1 MNSRKHITLAMACIA
16 LLGASLI
23 GYARLSADAPIAA
36 SPAPVVSAPTGMIY
50 GAADLKSA
58 RSLTFNPEGIL
69 FVGDSMGAAVFAI
82 DVKDETKD
90 TESKPVA
97 IKDIDKKIASLLGIT
112 PDSVAINDMAT
123 HPSSQN
129 VYLAVSRGRGADAV
143 PVILR
148 ANRSG
153 SIEEVS
159 LANVQFSKA
168 ALKNAPGPEEKTQ
181 RGANK
186 RALSITDIAFSEG
199 QLFVSGLSNEEFA
212 SSVRRIPF
220 PFKEDGA
227 SNTLEIFHAAHNKF
241 ETHAPIETFLPYR
254 LKGQP
259 HLLASYTCTPLAA
272 FPLAE
277 LQSKKHV
284 RGVTLA
290 ELGGGNRPLDMIA
303 YKKNGKDY
311 VLIANSSRT
320 LISLAAEDMEKAQP
334 LTTGVDVAYKS
345 AGVGYL
351 SIAEVGVLQL
361 DNLNTDYVVVIQRDI
376 QTGALNL
383 RSLPKRWV

>member
-1 MNSRKHITLAMACIA
+1 MNSRKHIILAMTCITI
-16 LLGASLI
+16 LGAGMLA
-23 GYARLSADAPIAA
+23 YARLSVDRTPVADPI
-36 SPAPVVSAPTGMIY
+36 PVAVSTPGMIY
-50 GAADLKSA
+50 GTPELKSA
-58 RSLTFNPEGIL
+58 RALTFSPEGIL
-69 FVGDSMGAAVFAI
+69 FIGDSMGGAVFAV
-82 DVKDETKD
+82 DVKDTTKD
-90 TESKPVA
+90 TEGKPVE
-97 IKDIDKKIASLLGIT
+97 IKEIDKKIASLLGIT
-112 PDSVAINDMAT
+112 PDAVVINDIAT

-148 ANRSG
+148 VNKSG
-153 SIEEVS
+153 GIEEVP
-159 LANVQFSKA
+159 LANVQFSTA

-181 RGANK
+181 RGGSK

-220 PFKEDGA
+220 PFKDDAA

-241 ETHAPIETFLPYR
+241 ETHAPIETFMPVR

-259 HLLASYTCTPLAA
+259 FLLASYTCTPLAA

-284 RGVTLA
+284 RGTTLA
-290 ELGGGNRPLDMIA
+290 ELGGGNRPLDMIT
-303 YKKNGKDY
+303 YQKEGKDY
-311 VLIANSSRT
+311 ILIANSNRT
-320 LISLAAEDMEKAQP
+320 LISLAAEDLEKAQP
-334 LTTGVDVAYKS
+334 LTTGVTQAYKS

-351 SIAEVGVLQL
+351 SIAQVGVLQL
-361 DNLNTDYVVVIQRDI
+361 DNLNSAHVVVIQRDVENG
-376 QTGALNL
+376 TLNL